1 MIRGSIIFGCKKI
14 IKIDILKLRDK
25 FKMTKLKVDVVSTK
39 PKSSTWVQTERE
51 SHEAWAALIG
61 KSPKAAQL
69 MHLLTA
75 RINENNAVV
84 VSLPTLAKLL
94 KCSRPTAIRA
104 INILK
109 EGNWLQSLQIGG
121 SGSVNAYIIND
132 RVAWTQ
138 ARDKLRYSNF
148 SATVIV
154 SSDEQLDQN
163 ELDNLEPLR
172 KLPKVG
178 EIQFP
183 HGDGLPPPS
192 QPNLPDM
199 EPDLPAAGTQLEID
213 DI

>member
-1 MIRGSIIFGCKKI
+1 M
-14 IKIDILKLRDK
+14 KIDA
-25 FKMTKLKVDVVSTK
+25 VASK
-39 PKSSTWVQTERE
+39 PKNSTWVQTERE

-61 KSPKAAQL
+61 KTPKAAQL
-69 MHLLTA
+69 MHLLTT

-121 SGSVNAYIIND
+121 SANTYIIND

-138 ARDKLRYSNF
+138 SRDKLRYSNF

-154 SSDEQLDQN
+154 FSDEQLDQG
-163 ELDNLEPLR
+163 ELENLKPLR

-178 EIQFP
+178 ELQFP
-183 HGDGLPPPS
+183 HGDGLPIPS
-192 QPNLPDM
+192 QPSLPDF
-199 EPDLPAAGTQLEID
+199 ETDLPSAGLSENIQDVPKAKMKKIID
-213 DI
+213 EFNGGL